1 MHDHHKAAYL
11 VDDSPQNWKTGDLVK
26 FSDVHV
32 CEVDRDGSLSPFIRQ
47 RKLSPPPFLRKY
59 MPEKTDMDKAEK
71 ADKDSDDGDAHRVE
85 KYDKPGDR
93 FEPMGG
99 ENIRMPEGSPLPDNI
114 TITR

>member
-1 MHDHHKAAYL
+1 MAGESKAACL
-11 VDDSPQNWKTGDLVK
+11 VDERPMEWKTGDLVK

-32 CEVDRDGSLSPFIRQ
+32 CEVDKDGGLSPILRQ
-47 RKLSPPPFLRKY
+47 YKLTQPPFLRKY
-59 MPEKTDMDKAEK
+59 MPEKTDMDKSEK
-71 ADKDSDDGDAHRVE
+71 ANKDSDDGDAQCIE

-99 ENIRMPEGSPLPDNI
+99 ENIRGSEGTPLPTI